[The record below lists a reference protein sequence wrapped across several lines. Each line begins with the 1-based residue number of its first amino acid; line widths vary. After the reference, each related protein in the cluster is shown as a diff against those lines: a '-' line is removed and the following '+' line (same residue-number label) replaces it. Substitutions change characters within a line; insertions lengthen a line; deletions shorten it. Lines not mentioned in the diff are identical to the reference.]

1 MDETLNN
8 NSAKFEMS
16 IICQDFKINLRN
28 DLLQNHLKKIGIIEM
43 TYKTRLITNIKRE
56 IYRLFKEKIFSFIAP
71 IFLCVFVRA
80 CFGFQDETKK
90 LSPAAV
96 FAITLV
102 LLLCTLDY
110 FQSPIFHFNC
120 P

>member
-1 MDETLNN
+1 MNETQHN
-8 NSAKFEMS
+8 NSNVKK
-16 IICQDFKINLRN
+16 CQESKVNLRN
-28 DLLQNHLKKIGIIEM
+28 DSVQNYLKNIDTKEIN
-43 TYKTRLITNIKRE
+43 YKTRLITNIKRK

-96 FAITLV
+96 FAIALV

>member
-1 MDETLNN
+1 MDETLHN
-8 NSAKFEMS
+8 NSAKMS
-16 IICQDFKINLRN
+16 IICQELKISLRN
-28 DLLQNHLKKIGIIEM
+28 NLLQNHLKKIGIIEI

-90 LSPAAV
+90 LNPAAV
-96 FAITLV
+96 LAVSLV